1 VTFAPSA
8 GRPCEALSLLRVKEK
23 VQAALAK
30 VAAEKELADRAARE
44 AAVASQV
51 LSGPA
56 GAAEPSGGPLDV
68 VSDPTA
74 SSPGLGGDLGPSRA
88 KPR

>member
-1 VTFAPSA
+1 
-8 GRPCEALSLLRVKEK
+8 LSPLRVKEK

-30 VAAEKELADRAARE
+30 VAAEKELAVRAARE

-56 GAAEPSGGPLDV
+56 GAAEPSGGPPDV
-68 VSDPTA
+68 VS
-74 SSPGLGGDLGPSRA
+74 
-88 KPR
+88 